1 MAKILLGS
9 DFKHDKT
16 AFINFLSQEYKQVQK
31 RLFKSKLLFIG
42 LNLLTFLMS
51 TIIVILTLFIIGK
64 RLGSDDIIWIF
75 TAISVISASVTFI
88 VGIGSLFQFKKRQKL
103 YGQQIQS
110 LNTILNEIK
119 QQATFDAT
127 QDVQKVIHLINDFDQ
142 EI

>member
-64 RLGSDDIIWIF
+64 RLGSDDII
-75 TAISVISASVTFI
+75 
-88 VGIGSLFQFKKRQKL
+88 
-103 YGQQIQS
+103 
-110 LNTILNEIK
+110 
-119 QQATFDAT
+119 
-127 QDVQKVIHLINDFDQ
+127 
-142 EI
+142 